1 MIGLMGASGYV
12 GNEFRKQ
19 LIVRDLE
26 FVELSRETHDYYH
39 VPHLIQA
46 LESTGVDL
54 LINCAGYTGK
64 PNVDAVE
71 DNKDVAYRANVEL
84 ARQVAQVCALGQI
97 RLVHISSGCIYSG
110 DKNGKGY
117 TEDDE
122 PNFTFETGSYYAG
135 TKALAETLVESTLS
149 ESYICRLRI
158 PFNSHDNE
166 RNYLTKLMKYDK
178 LLNATNSISHLGD
191 FVDCCIN
198 LFVHKLPFGTYN
210 IVNTGTITTEYVVG
224 KIKALLNLDKNFK
237 YFSSE
242 EEFYKIGAKAPRS
255 NCVLDN
261 SKLLSTGIT
270 IRTTEE
276 ALTDS
281 LKNWHK

>member
-1 MIGLMGASGYV
+1 MIGLLGASGYV
-12 GNEFRKQ
+12 GSEFKKQ
-19 LIVRDLE
+19 LISRDLE

-39 VPHLIQA
+39 VPNLITA
-46 LESTGVDL
+46 LEATNVDL

-71 DNKDVAYRANVEL
+71 DNKDVAYKANVDL
-84 ARQVAQVCALGQI
+84 ARNIANVCYLGQI
-97 RLVHISSGCIYSG
+97 KLVHISSGCIYEG
-110 DKNGKGY
+110 DNGGKGY
-117 TEDDE
+117 TENDP
-122 PNFTFETGSYYAG
+122 PNFTFETGSYYSG
-135 TKALAETLVESTLS
+135 TKALAETLVSSILPS
-149 ESYICRLRI
+149 AYICRLRI

-178 LLNATNSISHLGD
+178 LLKATNSISHLGD

-198 LFVHKLPFGTYN
+198 LFFHELPSGTYN
-210 IVNTGTITTEYVVG
+210 IVNTGTVTTEYVAE

-237 YFSSE
+237 YFSDD
-242 EEFYKIGAKAPRS
+242 EEFYKIGARAPRS

-281 LKNWHK
+281 LENWHK

>member
-1 MIGLMGASGYV
+1 MGASGYV
-12 GNEFRKQ
+12 GNQFRKQ
-19 LIVRDLE
+19 LIIRNLE
-26 FVELSRETHDYYH
+26 FVELSRVTHNYYH
-39 VPHLIQA
+39 TPSLIDA
-46 LESTGVDL
+46 LEGTNVEL

-71 DNKDVAYRANVEL
+71 KNKDVAYRANVEL
-84 ARQVAQVCALGQI
+84 ARTVAQVCALGHI
-97 RLVHISSGCIYSG
+97 KLVHISSGCIYSG
-110 DKNGKGY
+110 DKDGNGY

-122 PNFTFETGSYYAG
+122 PNFAFETGSYYSG
-135 TKALAETLVESTLS
+135 TKALAETLVAGILPEC
-149 ESYICRLRI
+149 YICRLRI
-158 PFNSHDNE
+158 PFDSHDNE
-166 RNYLTKLMKYDK
+166 RNYLTKLIKYDK

-198 LFVHKLPFGTYN
+198 LFVHELPFGTYN
-210 IVNTGTITTEYVVG
+210 IVNTGTVTTKYVVE
-224 KIKALLNLDKNFK
+224 KIKALLNLDKDFK

-242 EEFYKIGAKAPRS
+242 EEFYKIGARAPRS

-281 LKNWHK
+281 LKNWHQ